1 MRFTTRV
8 CRAFVGML
16 LLSVVC
22 GCADS
27 GDNVVGPPCLTVIER
42 EVNTD
47 GHTVVIIPFK
57 DDNYPY
63 FESRNGSDLSERV
76 AGQMRRHLSKTRFV
90 SALPI
95 RKKFD
100 SAQIENMGV
109 DELGK
114 AVRADRVLVGNIRE
128 FTAQEPKT
136 VGILRGT
143 CRIDLVLFDAP
154 KKQSIWRQSFK
165 IHYPERGVGIPS
177 TDTTPEKI
185 REELLK
191 LTSDTIAKKFYTYK
205 ERRKPPPMDMGW

>member
-1 MRFTTRV
+1 MRFTTRL
-8 CRAFVGML
+8 CQAFVGL
-16 LLSVVC
+16 LLSVIC
-22 GCADS
+22 GCADN
-27 GDNVVGPPCLTVIER
+27 GQNVAGNPRLVVVKR

-63 FESRNGSDLSERV
+63 FESRDGSELSERV
-76 AGQMRRHLSKTRFV
+76 AGQMRRHLSRTRFV

-95 RKKFD
+95 SKKFD
-100 SAQIENMGV
+100 STQIENMEV

-114 AVRADRVLVGNIRE
+114 AVRADRVLVGNLRE
-128 FTAQEPKT
+128 FSTSEPGT
-136 VGILRGT
+136 IGILRGT

-154 KKQSIWRQSFK
+154 KKQSIWKQSFK

-177 TDTTPEKI
+177 IDTTPEKI

-191 LTSDTIAKKFYTYK
+191 LVSDTIAKKFYTHK
-205 ERRKPPPMDMGW
+205 ERRKPPPMEW